1 MATSY
6 ATYKKEITD
15 YLKSNFDK
23 NAKILD
29 VGAGEGTY
37 LPFLQDYF
45 TNIEAV
51 EVFKPNIDNFNLEER
66 YKKVYNINIIDFKY
80 DFYDIIIFGDVIE
93 HLEVNDAKKVLKYAL
108 NRCKEM
114 IVAVPY
120 LRHGIVGQTVKY
132 LKVFSKRR
140 ILQINAFAVGKS
152 VFWDKL
158 LGYDRIKTLEAVFAF
173 FIMRFIQNTD
183 DALSVQYLLIVFVV
197 CGSQISHEDDV
208 TLFSCI
214 HDLGGNLITGKHR
227 CDDKLRHFFAVTVGI
242 LRHDLLEGV
251 LDGADGAVA
260 EIGGPSVI
268 QQHVRLVLIHDG

>member
-51 EVFKPNIDNFNLEER
+51 EVFKPNIDNFHLEER

-93 HLEVNDAKKVLKYAL
+93 HLEVNDAQKVLKYAL

-120 LRHGIVGQTVKY
+120 LSIQGIEEENIYEIHKQDDLTDEIMKQRYPY
-132 LKVFSKRR
+132 LKNVYK
-140 ILQINAFAVGKS
+140 NEKY
-152 VFWDKL
+152 
-158 LGYDRIKTLEAVFAF
+158 GYYIKEEL
-173 FIMRFIQNTD
+173 
-183 DALSVQYLLIVFVV
+183 
-197 CGSQISHEDDV
+197 
-208 TLFSCI
+208 
-214 HDLGGNLITGKHR
+214 
-227 CDDKLRHFFAVTVGI
+227 
-242 LRHDLLEGV
+242 
-251 LDGADGAVA
+251 
-260 EIGGPSVI
+260 
-268 QQHVRLVLIHDG
+268 